1 MPVGSDSLTFGINIL
16 TSLAFKSKL
25 FLSTLFARKLSQKE
39 DTIYQMNDPEFKKLT
54 KEEQAKQVQLDWKRF
69 MEEN

>member
-1 MPVGSDSLTFGINIL
+1 MMHIKRTIL
-16 TSLAFKSKL
+16 KSKL
-25 FLSTLFARKLSQKE
+25 YLSTLFKRKLTQKE
-39 DTIYQMNDPEFKKLT
+39 DIIYQLNDPEFKKLP

>member
-1 MPVGSDSLTFGINIL
+1 MMHIKRIIL
-16 TSLAFKSKL
+16 KSKL
-25 FLSTLFARKLSQKE
+25 FLFTLFVRKLSQKE
-39 DTIYQMNDPEFKKLT
+39 DIIYQMNDPEFKKLP

>member
-1 MPVGSDSLTFGINIL
+1 MMHIKRIIR
-16 TSLAFKSKL
+16 KSKL
-25 FLSTLFARKLSQKE
+25 FLSTLFVRKFTQKE
-39 DTIYQMNDPEFKKLT
+39 DIIYQMNDPEFKKLP

>member
-1 MPVGSDSLTFGINIL
+1 MMHIKRIIL
-16 TSLAFKSKL
+16 RSKL

-39 DTIYQMNDPEFKKLT
+39 DISYQLDDPEFKKLT
-54 KEEQAKQVQLDWKRF
+54 KEEQAKRVQLDWKRF

>member
-1 MPVGSDSLTFGINIL
+1 MMHIKRTIL
-16 TSLAFKSKL
+16 KSKL
-25 FLSTLFARKLSQKE
+25 FLSILFARKLSQKE
-39 DTIYQMNDPEFKKLT
+39 DTIYQMNDPEFKKLP

>member
-1 MPVGSDSLTFGINIL
+1 MMHIKRIIL
-16 TSLAFKSKL
+16 KSKL
-25 FLSTLFARKLSQKE
+25 FLSTLFVRKLSQKE
-39 DTIYQMNDPEFKKLT
+39 DIIYQMNDPEFKKLS

>member
-1 MPVGSDSLTFGINIL
+1 MMHIKRTIL
-16 TSLAFKSKL
+16 KSKL

-39 DTIYQMNDPEFKKLT
+39 DTIYQMNDPEFKKLP
-54 KEEQAKQVQLDWKRF
+54 KEEQAKQVQLDWNRF

>member
-1 MPVGSDSLTFGINIL
+1 MMHIKRTIL
-16 TSLAFKSKL
+16 KSKL
-25 FLSTLFARKLSQKE
+25 FLSILFARKLSQKE
-39 DTIYQMNDPEFKKLT
+39 DTIYQMSDPEFKKLP

>member
-1 MPVGSDSLTFGINIL
+1 MMHIKRIIL
-16 TSLAFKSKL
+16 KSKL
-25 FLSTLFARKLSQKE
+25 YLSTLFVRKLTQKE
-39 DTIYQMNDPEFKKLT
+39 DIIYQLNDPEFKKLP

>member
-1 MPVGSDSLTFGINIL
+1 MMHIKRTIL
-16 TSLAFKSKL
+16 KSKL
-25 FLSTLFARKLSQKE
+25 FFSTLFARKLSQKE
-39 DTIYQMNDPEFKKLT
+39 DTIYQMSDPEFKKLT

>member
-1 MPVGSDSLTFGINIL
+1 MMHIKRIIL
-16 TSLAFKSKL
+16 KSKL
-25 FLSTLFARKLSQKE
+25 FLSTLFVRKLTQKE
-39 DTIYQMNDPEFKKLT
+39 DIIYQLNDPEFKKLP

>member
-1 MPVGSDSLTFGINIL
+1 MMHIKRIIL
-16 TSLAFKSKL
+16 KSKL
-25 FLSTLFARKLSQKE
+25 FLSTLFAQKLSQKE
-39 DTIYQMNDPEFKKLT
+39 DIIYQLNDPEFKKLP

>member
-1 MPVGSDSLTFGINIL
+1 MMHIKRIIL
-16 TSLAFKSKL
+16 KSKL
-25 FLSTLFARKLSQKE
+25 FLSTLFVQKLSQKE
-39 DTIYQMNDPEFKKLT
+39 DIIYQMNDPEFKKLP

>member
-1 MPVGSDSLTFGINIL
+1 MMHIKRIIL
-16 TSLAFKSKL
+16 RSKL

-39 DTIYQMNDPEFKKLT
+39 DIIYQLNDPEFKKLP
-54 KEEQAKQVQLDWKRF
+54 KEGQAKQVQLDWKRF

>member
-1 MPVGSDSLTFGINIL
+1 MMHIKRTIL
-16 TSLAFKSKL
+16 KSKL
-25 FLSTLFARKLSQKE
+25 FLSTLFVQKLPQKE
-39 DTIYQMNDPEFKKLT
+39 DIIYQLNDPEFKKLP

>member
-1 MPVGSDSLTFGINIL
+1 MMHIKRIIL
-16 TSLAFKSKL
+16 KSKL
-25 FLSTLFARKLSQKE
+25 FLSTLFVRKLSQKE
-39 DTIYQMNDPEFKKLT
+39 DIIYQLNDLEFKKLP

>member
-1 MPVGSDSLTFGINIL
+1 MMHIKRIIL
-16 TSLAFKSKL
+16 KSKL
-25 FLSTLFARKLSQKE
+25 FLSTLFVRKLSQKE
-39 DTIYQMNDPEFKKLT
+39 YIIYQLNDPEFKKLP

>member
-1 MPVGSDSLTFGINIL
+1 MMHIKRTIL
-16 TSLAFKSKL
+16 KSKL
-25 FLSTLFARKLSQKE
+25 LLSILFARKLSQKE
-39 DTIYQMNDPEFKKLT
+39 DIIYQMSDPEFKKLP

>member
-1 MPVGSDSLTFGINIL
+1 MMHIKRIIL
-16 TSLAFKSKL
+16 RSKL
-25 FLSTLFARKLSQKE
+25 FLSTLFVQKLPQKE
-39 DTIYQMNDPEFKKLT
+39 DIIYQLNDPEFKKLP

>member
-1 MPVGSDSLTFGINIL
+1 MMHIKRIIL
-16 TSLAFKSKL
+16 KSKL
-25 FLSTLFARKLSQKE
+25 YLSTLFVRKLSQKE
-39 DTIYQMNDPEFKKLT
+39 DIIYQLNDPEFKKLP

>member
-1 MPVGSDSLTFGINIL
+1 MMHIKRTIL
-16 TSLAFKSKL
+16 KSKL

-39 DTIYQMNDPEFKKLT
+39 NIIYQMNDPEFKKLP
-54 KEEQAKQVQLDWKRF
+54 KEEQAKQDQLDWKRF

>member
-1 MPVGSDSLTFGINIL
+1 MMHIKRTIL
-16 TSLAFKSKL
+16 KSKL
-25 FLSTLFARKLSQKE
+25 YLSTLFKRKLTQKE
-39 DTIYQMNDPEFKKLT
+39 DIIYQLNDPEFKKLT

>member
-1 MPVGSDSLTFGINIL
+1 MMHIKRIIL
-16 TSLAFKSKL
+16 KSKL
-25 FLSTLFARKLSQKE
+25 FLSTLFVRKLSQKE
-39 DTIYQMNDPEFKKLT
+39 DTIYQMNDQEFKKLP

>member
-1 MPVGSDSLTFGINIL
+1 MMHIKRTIL
-16 TSLAFKSKL
+16 KSKL
-25 FLSTLFARKLSQKE
+25 FLSTLFAQKLSQKE
-39 DTIYQMNDPEFKKLT
+39 DIIYQMNDPEFKKLP

>member
-1 MPVGSDSLTFGINIL
+1 MMHIKRIIL
-16 TSLAFKSKL
+16 RSKL
-25 FLSTLFARKLSQKE
+25 FLSTLFVRKLTQKE
-39 DTIYQMNDPEFKKLT
+39 DIIYQMNGPEFKKLP

>member
-1 MPVGSDSLTFGINIL
+1 MMHIKRIIL
-16 TSLAFKSKL
+16 RSKL
-25 FLSTLFARKLSQKE
+25 FLSTLLARKLPQKE
-39 DTIYQMNDPEFKKLT
+39 DRLYQLDDPEFKKLS

>member
-1 MPVGSDSLTFGINIL
+1 MMHIKRIIL
-16 TSLAFKSKL
+16 KSKQY
-25 FLSTLFARKLSQKE
+25 LSTLFVRKLSQKE
-39 DTIYQMNDPEFKKLT
+39 DIIYQMNDPEFKKLP

>member
-1 MPVGSDSLTFGINIL
+1 MMHIKRTIL
-16 TSLAFKSKL
+16 KSKL
-25 FLSTLFARKLSQKE
+25 FLSTLFAQKLSQKE
-39 DTIYQMNDPEFKKLT
+39 DTIYQMNDPEFKKLP

>member
-1 MPVGSDSLTFGINIL
+1 MMHIKRIIL
-16 TSLAFKSKL
+16 KSKL
-25 FLSTLFARKLSQKE
+25 FLSTLFAQKLSQKE
-39 DTIYQMNDPEFKKLT
+39 DIIYQMNDPEFKKLP

>member
-1 MPVGSDSLTFGINIL
+1 MMHIKRIIL
-16 TSLAFKSKL
+16 KSKL
-25 FLSTLFARKLSQKE
+25 FLSTLFERKLSQKE
-39 DTIYQMNDPEFKKLT
+39 DIIYQLNDPEFKKLT

>member
-1 MPVGSDSLTFGINIL
+1 MMHIKRIIL
-16 TSLAFKSKL
+16 KSKL
-25 FLSTLFARKLSQKE
+25 YLSTLFERKLTQKE
-39 DTIYQMNDPEFKKLT
+39 DIIYQLNDPEFKKLP

>member
-1 MPVGSDSLTFGINIL
+1 MMHIKRTIL
-16 TSLAFKSKL
+16 KSKL
-25 FLSTLFARKLSQKE
+25 FLSTLFVRKLSQKE
-39 DTIYQMNDPEFKKLT
+39 DIIYQLNDPEFKKLP

>member
-1 MPVGSDSLTFGINIL
+1 MLHIKRTIL
-16 TSLAFKSKL
+16 KSKL
-25 FLSTLFARKLSQKE
+25 FFSTLFARKLSQKE
-39 DTIYQMNDPEFKKLT
+39 DIIYQMNDPEFKKLP

>member
-1 MPVGSDSLTFGINIL
+1 MMHIKRIIL
-16 TSLAFKSKL
+16 KSKL
-25 FLSTLFARKLSQKE
+25 YLSTLFAPKLSQKE
-39 DTIYQMNDPEFKKLT
+39 DIIYQLNDPEFKKLP